1 MTVMACEMLV
11 DWLKHAFITKFNH
24 IRPSVYE
31 RYTDVL
37 CLDLSSGSAV
47 GRLRARKVR
56 VSGYI
61 DVLLSLKLAQHS
73 YVDQSPLVARRL
85 GFAAIPLAVL
95 AILVGA
101 QSINLV
107 FSLNSDFT
115 YPWTWTVR
123 SLSQAEVV
131 YYATWTI
138 VGLLSWLWWVTA
150 LPLFI
155 EGPGV

>member
-1 MTVMACEMLV
+1 MPGPFQWKCSWAPSSTEG
-11 DWLKHAFITKFNH
+11 AFHHTYFVSPLN
-24 IRPSVYE
+24 SV
-31 RYTDVL
+31 
-37 CLDLSSGSAV
+37 
-47 GRLRARKVR
+47 
-56 VSGYI
+56 
-61 DVLLSLKLAQHS
+61 AQHS

-138 VGLLSWLWWVTA
+138 VGLLSWLW
-150 LPLFI
+150 
-155 EGPGV
+155 